1 MAKGNIHKKMTYED
15 KFDRHYACWVKNN
28 RKAWHFW
35 KRRTRKQFR
44 VLQKEEIKKI
54 LSEEES

>member
-28 RKAWHFW
+28 RKAWRFW
-35 KRRTRKQFR
+35 KRQTRKQFR
-44 VLQKEEIKKI
+44 KIQKEEIKKVLI
-54 LSEEES
+54 EEES

>member
-1 MAKGNIHKKMTYED
+1 MTYED

-44 VLQKEEIKKI
+44 ILQKEEIKKV